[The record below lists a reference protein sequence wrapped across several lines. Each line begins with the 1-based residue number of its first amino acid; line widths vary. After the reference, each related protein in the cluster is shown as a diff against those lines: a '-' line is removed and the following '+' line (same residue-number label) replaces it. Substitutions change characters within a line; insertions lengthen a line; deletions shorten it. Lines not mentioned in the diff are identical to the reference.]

1 MTVDSILEKDLV
13 GNEWLT
19 EEELRFLMTV
29 TDEETL
35 QKIYKKAL
43 EEVDSTNPDAV
54 LKAMRQVG
62 DLSK

>member
-1 MTVDSILEKDLV
+1 MICRKRGHV
-13 GNEWLT
+13 
-19 EEELRFLMTV
+19 ELPESTIRA
-29 TDEETL
+29 